1 MDSETLIC
9 ITCPKGCS
17 LSITREG
24 DTVVEA
30 KGGCARGFEYARR
43 EIADPRR
50 MVASTVRIQGALH
63 PLLPVYTSAPIPK
76 PKIRPL
82 LDELRGW
89 NCRRPCAWAR
99 WSCRMRWA
107 PGWMCLPAGIWDRC
121 RVRSHILSGIQF
133 CD

>member
-1 MDSETLIC
+1 MDSESLIC

-24 DTVVEA
+24 ETVVEA
-30 KGGCARGFEYARR
+30 KGGCARGFEYAKR

-76 PKIRPL
+76 AKIRLL
-82 LDELRGW
+82 LDELR
-89 NCRRPCAWAR
+89 RLQFMLPCAWAR
-99 WSCRMRWA
+99 SSCTMRWA
-107 PGWMCLPAGIWDRC
+107 PA
-121 RVRSHILSGIQF
+121 
-133 CD
+133 

>member
-1 MDSETLIC
+1 MDSDSLIC

-24 DTVVEA
+24 ETVVEA
-30 KGGCARGFEYARR
+30 KGGCARGFEYAKR

-76 PKIRPL
+76 AKIRLL
-82 LDELRGW
+82 LDELRMLQV
-89 NCRRPCAWAR
+89 NAPV
-99 WSCRMRWA
+99 RMGDVLLQDALGTGVDVIASRDM
-107 PGWMCLPAGIWDRC
+107 G
-121 RVRSHILSGIQF
+121 
-133 CD
+133 